1 MRGCMHILYACKLAA
16 FACLCVL
23 FGRHLTMQCSEVPH
37 WMFIDWISQMLPLMD
52 KQVGEAVE
60 GILYSI
66 SVDYPQVEIHT
77 TATLDS

>member
-1 MRGCMHILYACKLAA
+1 
-16 FACLCVL
+16 
-23 FGRHLTMQCSEVPH
+23 
-37 WMFIDWISQMLPLMD
+37 MLPLMD

-77 TATLDS
+77 TATLEYYYKHHSSLD